1 MTVSSRSKI
10 GGQKSGSYL
19 VEQIKKML
27 AVRQTKLSLKS
38 ISVIAR
44 GLSEEPAEKA
54 EYQDV
59 WENGDVEI
67 EDLNLQPA

>member
-1 MTVSSRSKI
+1 
-10 GGQKSGSYL
+10 L